1 LSEKQEVASA
11 TQADRSV
18 SARSRE
24 AATGNQESLPD
35 GDGKAIV
42 VRMCT
47 KCHGATVFATLGM
60 NRAGWENE
68 VAAMVDKG
76 AVGTDDELRRVID
89 YLAKNFPRR

>member
-1 LSEKQEVASA
+1 
-11 TQADRSV
+11 
-18 SARSRE
+18 
-24 AATGNQESLPD
+24 
-35 GDGKAIV
+35 
-42 VRMCT
+42 
-47 KCHGATVFATLGM
+47 M